1 MLQNVCTDTL
11 DDIVNEYNNTY
22 KTIKIKP
29 LDVNSRAYID
39 LGIKNNDKDPK
50 FKVGDQVRTA
60 KYKNSFA
67 RGYDSN
73 CSKQDCAI
81 KITAPWTYVTNDLNG
96 EEIVGAFY
104 KKKIQKTNQ
113 TKHRIEKVI
122 KIIGGELYVK
132 GKGYDD
138 AFNSWID
145 KKDIVIQN
153 ELFSRIFYQ

>member
-1 MLQNVCTDTL
+1 M
-11 DDIVNEYNNTY
+11 NTITH

-60 KYKNSFA
+60 KYKTVLQEVTIQIVLNKIVRLKLLHRGHTLLMILMVKKLLA
-67 RGYDSN
+67 RFT
-73 CSKQDCAI
+73 K
-81 KITAPWTYVTNDLNG
+81 
-96 EEIVGAFY
+96 
-104 KKKIQKTNQ
+104 KKKIQKANQ